1 VSLQL
6 PRGSGTPAAIGQQ
19 VPRRPERLQATQA
32 PWHATLQQTS
42 SEQNPEIQSSL
53 PLQCPPGPLLPQ
65 LPVAKSQTCAL
76 HWLLAVQL
84 MKQAFLLLS
93 QAYG

>member
-1 VSLQL
+1 LQVA
-6 PRGSGTPAAIGQQ
+6 RGSGAPAVIGQQ
-19 VPRRPERLQATQA
+19 VPWRPGRLQATQA
-32 PWHATLQQTS
+32 PWQATLQQTL

-53 PLQCPPGPLLPQ
+53 PPQCPPGPLLPQ

-84 MKQAFLLLS
+84 VKQAFLLVS
-93 QAYG
+93 QA